1 MYHLKLNKPYIKH
14 RWDVTAILGHRIIIV
29 ILVLYR
35 WFFRIIPNWFRCNS
49 FRWMAFCYQI
59 LLWRL
64 LQIDADI
71 SRPYIHCHRHIW
83 HCFPVCLSLA
93 SRRTKDQ
100 YCRSYIDHED
110 RDLLRFAVFLRE
122 VFWQL
127 RLGCLLRF
135 LYSST
140 GLHSISTQ
148 IIKFWR
154 QVYNKQKLYEIIW
167 KIYPCILTKQYKVLA
182 VHQTVVKSNISLVS
196 FAECPPND
204 LCVSRIRWW
213 LPFGN
218 WAIADRCIG
227 VSGRYWE
234 YNYIL
239 KNEIKYQYYLQ

>member
-1 MYHLKLNKPYIKH
+1 
-14 RWDVTAILGHRIIIV
+14 
-29 ILVLYR
+29 
-35 WFFRIIPNWFRCNS
+35 
-49 FRWMAFCYQI
+49 MAFCYQI

-110 RDLLRFAVFLRE
+110 GDLLRFVVFLRE

-154 QVYNKQKLYEIIW
+154 QVYKKQNSLKDISMYSHQAIQNTGCTPNCSQIKHKLSFVCRMSSKWSMCFQNKMMASIRKLSDRW
-167 KIYPCILTKQYKVLA
+167 SIY
-182 VHQTVVKSNISLVS
+182 
-196 FAECPPND
+196 
-204 LCVSRIRWW
+204 
-213 LPFGN
+213 
-218 WAIADRCIG
+218 
-227 VSGRYWE
+227 
-234 YNYIL
+234 
-239 KNEIKYQYYLQ
+239 